1 MMMMM
6 TGKSMCALHASLS
19 WLLKEEE
26 RIIND
31 AESQTSTASN
41 QLNNP
46 KSNQD
51 DDWLNEFTNPTQS
64 SSSSSSEGDH
74 STLVDNIN
82 SYKAMRQR
90 IQNKTQF
97 KIPIKKTFNQQTNI
111 TNNSNTNNSNRD
123 NSNTDSNSP
132 TLSSQE
138 SEYIL
143 DEYDSSAEDSTQNN
157 HTNILTTKPYTHLFP
172 KIYYCTRTHSQL
184 SQYIQELQKSTF
196 KNIRCVTLGSRK
208 NMCIHEKLQGKS
220 ELYISE
226 ECKNMQKYGK
236 SNDSSTNSMSS
247 KPILYDSFNNK
258 NSSNNSIHSKPSLH
272 TSNTNTT
279 NTNKKKRVSG
289 SNHNYDQ
296 KCQYHNKDNE
306 IQYSDIILNKTLDI
320 EDIVNNASNIHIC
333 PYYSTRYAIYDAQL
347 ICLPYNMLLSYD
359 MRISLGI
366 DIKNSIIIVDEAHN
380 LIETINQLYSA
391 DIHIND
397 IIHSI
402 YVITLYYNRYKMI
415 LNGKNKYYIQLLLSI
430 TSEFQ
435 RFFDR
440 NLENI
445 SGSVPKPASSSASH
459 SNNNSNNSNSN
470 NSATNSNNSNSNS
483 STNNIYEVNNFLF
496 EVKIDNVNFIKLLRY
511 IDKSNVIP
519 KMAGYAK
526 SHALNQSRLNNIST
540 PTPSTTSY
548 TTSPTNTT
556 ATAAPSAKVG
566 LGQYKFP
573 VASPPVVA
581 YTAAST
587 TDAAEQA
594 SSEAYRLEAQYL
606 VSLRKLAAF
615 FKCFTYGNQDG
626 RIVYKPAPP
635 STAGETTTAPTGDAG
650 SGDGGASLQ
659 YIMLNPSH
667 CFDDWVQ
674 QARSVILLGGTLQPF
689 SYMVSQLM
697 PTLSS
702 SHLPSALSSS
712 AVPSPLSPSRLRLFS
727 CDHIVPKS
735 HVLTCILSSG
745 PSYSSGSSGGASGST
760 SSKGSSVIEYSHQHR
775 HKREVITELFLSI
788 YSLSQVIPHGIVVFF
803 TSYAYMN
810 EVLSTWST
818 LPAPPIATHAG
829 ANTTTTGIATSGGT
843 TSTSYSVSTT
853 ATPATTTAAV
863 SKSGQQYTPPTYI
876 TCMKQLQKYKQTFIE
891 SKNSTESES
900 IWLSYQKAIAISTAA
915 TSAGVSSATS
925 ARGGVV
931 SKTTTSYVGHQKQC
945 SANNNYNTTTNNNN
959 DNKKSVHNTY
969 SNNSSSRAYN
979 SNSSSTTT
987 GAILFCVIGGKM
999 SEGINFSDNLA
1010 RGVIVVGM

>member
-1 MMMMM
+1 MISNFPFKPYPQQEDLMNALYECIESSSVGCFESPTG
-6 TGKSMCALHASLS
+6 TGKSMCALYASLS

-26 RIIND
+26 RIIKD

-41 QLNNP
+41 QLINP

-51 DDWLNEFTNPTQS
+51 YDWLHEFTNPTQ

-97 KIPIKKTFNQQTNI
+97 QKPIKKPFNLTNI
-111 TNNSNTNNSNRD
+111 SNSNTNNS
-123 NSNTDSNSP
+123 DSNNTTDNDSP
-132 TLSSQE
+132 ALSLQE

-143 DEYDSSAEDSTQNN
+143 DDYDSSAEDSTQNN
-157 HTNILTTKPYTHLFP
+157 NTNILATKPYTKLFP

-208 NMCIHEKLQGKS
+208 NMCIHEKLRGKS
-220 ELYISE
+220 ELYITE

-236 SNDSSTNSMSS
+236 SNDSTNTNNSMSS
-247 KPILYDSFNNK
+247 KPILYDSINNK
-258 NSSNNSIHSKPSLH
+258 SSTNNSTHSKPSSH
-272 TSNTNTT
+272 TCHTNKT
-279 NTNKKKRVSG
+279 NNKKKRISG
-289 SNHNYDQ
+289 SDHNYDQ
-296 KCQYHNKDNE
+296 KCQYHNKNDE

-320 EDIVNNASNIHIC
+320 EDIVVNASNIHIC

-359 MRISLGI
+359 MRISLNI

-391 DIHIND
+391 DINIYD
-397 IIHSI
+397 IIHNI
-402 YVITLYYNRYKMI
+402 HCITLYYNRYKMI

-440 NLENI
+440 NLKNI
-445 SGSVPKPASSSASH
+445 SGSGPPSSSASL
-459 SNNNSNNSNSN
+459 SNSNSN
-470 NSATNSNNSNSNS
+470 NISSN
-483 STNNIYEVNNFLF
+483 NNIYEVNNFLF
-496 EVKIDNVNFIKLLRY
+496 VVKIDNVNFIKLLRY
-511 IDKSNVIP
+511 IDKSNIIQ

-526 SHALNQSRLNNIST
+526 SHAINHSRLNNIST
-540 PTPSTTSY
+540 PTPSTTS
-548 TTSPTNTT
+548 STT
-556 ATAAPSAKVG
+556 AAAAAAPTGKVG
-566 LGQYKFP
+566 FGQSKFP
-573 VASPPVVA
+573 VVSPPLVS
-581 YTAAST
+581 YTAAAST

-606 VSLRKLAAF
+606 ISLRKLAAF
-615 FKCFTYGNQDG
+615 FKCFTYGNQVG

-635 STAGETTTAPTGDAG
+635 SSAQSTTTTAAAGVG
-650 SGDGGASLQ
+650 SGVDVGGDGASLQ
-659 YIMLNPSH
+659 YIMLNPSP
-667 CFDDWVQ
+667 CFDDWIQ

-697 PTLSS
+697 PSLSS
-702 SHLPSALSSS
+702 SFSSS
-712 AVPSPLSPSRLRLFS
+712 HPSPLSLSRLRLFS

-745 PSYSSGSSGGASGST
+745 PSSRSGGMSSGST
-760 SSKGSSVIEYSHQHR
+760 SSSGASTSSVTEYTHQRR
-775 HKREVITELFLSI
+775 HKKEVITELFLSI
-788 YSLSQVIPHGIVVFF
+788 HSLAQVIPHGIVVFF
-803 TSYAYMN
+803 TAYAYMN
-810 EVLSTWST
+810 EVLSTWSA
-818 LPAPPIATHAG
+818 LPAPP
-829 ANTTTTGIATSGGT
+829 
-843 TSTSYSVSTT
+843 TT
-853 ATPATTTAAV
+853 AADSKSGSQYTPTTTAH
-863 SKSGQQYTPPTYI
+863 TTNTNTI
-876 TCMKQLQKYKQTFIE
+876 TCMQQLQKTKQTFIE

-900 IWLSYQKAIAISTAA
+900 IWLSYQKAIAISTA
-915 TSAGVSSATS
+915 SATS
-925 ARGGVV
+925 AVAGATSSVAARGVT
-931 SKTTTSYVGHQKQC
+931 SNTTTSFIGQQKQY
-945 SANNNYNTTTNNNN
+945 SAGNSNTYSSAT
-959 DNKKSVHNTY
+959 KSVN
-969 SNNSSSRAYN
+969 SNNSSISRN
-979 SNSSSTTT
+979 SSTTT

-1010 RGVIVVGM
+1010 RGVIVVGMLLYFIYTIIIYYTILFDIYV